1 MIKYVCDRC
10 SAMIEEDRLRYT
22 FRIELFAAYDIMK
35 IRPKDVRP
43 DRDIMKEIDD
53 LIRKLENEDPEKL
66 TEDVYYR
73 IEQDLC
79 PKCRRIVL
87 AEIKGKYGKL

>member
-1 MIKYVCDRC
+1 
-10 SAMIEEDRLRYT
+10 MIEEDRLRYT
-22 FRIELFAAYDIMK
+22 FRIELFAAYDILK
-35 IRPKDVRP
+35 IQPKDVGS

-79 PKCRRIVL
+79 PRCRREIL
-87 AEIKGKYGKL
+87 AEIKERYGG